1 MMVLDLRPGQKVRIV
16 EGHDHAKDGEVVRH
30 NQVHG
35 GGSKEGG
42 FSGRRLCQNGNRPRM
57 GVVTK
62 YRENLM
68 EVGVMVDRVE
78 QLVGIWWLDAILAG
92 TVEYTPVVNA
102 SPKMSSRVGC
112 RICK

>member
-42 FSGRRLCQNGNRPRM
+42 FSGRRLCQTGPRPRM
-57 GVVTK
+57 GLVTK
-62 YRENLM
+62 YREDLM
-68 EVGVMVDRVE
+68 AVVVMVDKVE
-78 QLVGIWWLDAILAG
+78 QFVGIWWLDAVSAG